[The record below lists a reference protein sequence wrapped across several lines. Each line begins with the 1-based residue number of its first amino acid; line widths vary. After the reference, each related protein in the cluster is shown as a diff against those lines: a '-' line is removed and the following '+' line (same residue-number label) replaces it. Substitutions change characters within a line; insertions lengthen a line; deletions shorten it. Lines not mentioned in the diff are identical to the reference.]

1 MRDAKLMNGHHSHP
15 SVADFV
21 IQQVLALTY
30 TASDMEPFAR
40 DLGYL
45 DLNGQVLPPFAW
57 DEVLRRRRMLAL
69 DALFFYLYGLDVETA
84 AYIMDTFSIVREQDE
99 KKFGVYSTRDMIVGT
114 LAILNEEGVV

>member
-69 DALFFYLYGLDVETA
+69 DVFFISTVWMWKPPPTSWTHFLSFASKTKRNLA
-84 AYIMDTFSIVREQDE
+84 SIQLM
-99 KKFGVYSTRDMIVGT
+99 T
-114 LAILNEEGVV
+114 